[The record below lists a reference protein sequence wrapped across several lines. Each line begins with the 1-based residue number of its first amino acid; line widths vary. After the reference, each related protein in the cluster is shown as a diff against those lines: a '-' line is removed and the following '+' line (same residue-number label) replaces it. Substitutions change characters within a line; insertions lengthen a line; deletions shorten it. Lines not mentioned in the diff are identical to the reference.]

1 MLKQEHEMSNVMQN
15 FAMKNKHRNSVQPK
29 MIIQCKYK
37 KEKIWVKCQEDHTP
51 SPYEIEEIF

>member
-15 FAMKNKHRNSVQPK
+15 FAMKNKNRNSVQPK

-37 KEKIWVKCQEDHTP
+37 KRKDMG
-51 SPYEIEEIF
+51 

>member
-37 KEKIWVKCQEDHTP
+37 KEKIWGKCRDHTP
-51 SPYEIEEIF
+51 SPYEIEEQF